1 MWVQVKQ
8 SKPRTRRIKLRI
20 MEVEFNLHRGSRLQR
35 AQVIS
40 SKLFMG
46 QGRSSLWCLRKEKKS
61 SGPWNFCSKLNLLP
75 LGQLSRL
82 TSRVSFLM
90 KVILWVLGRSCCSQK
105 LKARF
110 KSFQTRNAQP
120 HGLPVFLY
128 QRTRGGTSQR
138 QQQLQ
143 PLRPRAERPRGSWQK
158 RPRPLTSRQAP
169 TTTKQEDFWN

>member
-20 MEVEFNLHRGSRLQR
+20 MEVELNLHRGSRLQR

-46 QGRSSLWCLRKEKKS
+46 QGRSGLWCLRTEKSPQALEISVQS
-61 SGPWNFCSKLNLLP
+61 STCCL
-75 LGQLSRL
+75 
-82 TSRVSFLM
+82 
-90 KVILWVLGRSCCSQK
+90 LWVLGRSCCSQK